1 MQKCV
6 EQLNDIKKHNQAG
19 HFKESFSILSKLLTD
34 NPENDL
40 VKMYLGLTYLERGL
54 SGHDAEDLEK
64 AKEVLTVVAEQSLGF
79 SEISVQDI
87 WETINWIEYFL
98 AAQEKVSE
106 CLQALVEKLE
116 RAEPKAPRFDPQ
128 LN

>member
-6 EQLNDIKKHNQAG
+6 EQLNDIKKNNQAR
-19 HFKESFSILSKLLTD
+19 HFKESFDILSKLLTE
-34 NPENDL
+34 NPENYL
-40 VKMYLGLTYLERGL
+40 VKIYLGLTYLERGL
-54 SGHDAEDLEK
+54 FCHNTEDLEK
-64 AKEVLTVVAEQSLGF
+64 AKEVLAVVAEQNLGF

-98 AAQEKVSE
+98 VAQEKVSE
-106 CLQALVEKLE
+106 CRHALIEKLE
-116 RAEPKAPRFDPQ
+116 RAEQRGPTFDPQ